1 MKSIIRSALPLT
13 ASLLAI
19 MGARASHSAVNLDS
33 ASTRAYDWMVSTKT
47 SGGLYNSQVG
57 SNVCYTY
64 DQAVTAVAFII
75 KGDTARARQL
85 LEKLQSLQ
93 AADGSWF
100 TGFDGTGKVSDGN
113 QKWLGPM
120 MWVDIAAAHYRKAT
134 MSTQFDAMARKN
146 LDYAL
151 KTQASHGGLI
161 LGQGYSTEEN
171 CDAYAALMAF
181 GYTAQ
186 AAKVASFLNLQWN
199 ASQKRFNVGEVPSD
213 PAVFLD
219 PQTWGIQALGSAGPA
234 EAPKALDFVIA
245 RMRCT
250 KSDTNNTFTVDG
262 FDFNEDKDDVWLEG
276 TAQMASAFYTV
287 GRPADGDHFLQEV
300 AKSQNANGGIPYSVR
315 GGTAETGEDYW
326 EMTTALALSSSGWF
340 IIAIS
345 KVNALKPYGEGPTSI
360 VPMARR
366 SCRYGAVRSRFL
378 ESLIDMRRDL
388 QGRRMSKRPGFLA
401 VDWPDAYPR

>member
-1 MKSIIRSALPLT
+1 MESRRLFSSLLVGAALSGANASYSALD
-13 ASLLAI
+13 
-19 MGARASHSAVNLDS
+19 LDS
-33 ASTRAYDWMVSTKT
+33 ASNRAYAWMVSTRT
-47 SGGLYNSQVG
+47 TGGLYNSQVG
-57 SNVCYTY
+57 GAVCYTY
-64 DQAVTAVAFII
+64 DQAVTVVAFIVR
-75 KGDTARARQL
+75 GDTARARQL

-93 AADGSWF
+93 GTDGSWF
-100 TGFDGTGKVSDGN
+100 TGFDGAGTVSDGS

-120 MWVDIAAAHYRKAT
+120 MWVDIAAAFYKKVT
-134 MSTQFDAMARKN
+134 GSTQFDVMAKKN

-151 KTQASHGGLI
+151 KTQAPHGGLI

-199 ASQKRFNVGEVPSD
+199 ASQKRFNVGEVPPD

-250 KSDTNNTFTVDG
+250 KSDTNNRFTVDG

-340 IIAIS
+340 IIGVS
-345 KVNALKPYGEGPTSI
+345 KVNALKPYGEGPASI

-366 SCRYGAVRSRFL
+366 SGRYGATRTRL
-378 ESLIDMRRDL
+378 PESLIDMRRDL
-388 QGRRMSKRPGFLA
+388 QGRRMSKRPGLQV
-401 VDWPDAYPR
+401 VDWPVDYPK